1 MTVVALLFNRNG
13 FLAISRLMNERSAVS
28 TEIDS
33 LTTVIDSLHMEIEML
48 QTDSATMER
57 VVREILGWGRPGE
70 VIIRF
75 VPSEGMEDSL

>member
-13 FLAISRLMNERSAVS
+13 FLAISRLMKERGTVSA
-28 TEIDS
+28 EIDS

-75 VPSEGMEDSL
+75 VPPESMEDSL